1 VLAKRLFIHI
11 DQHAAR
17 ETAGT
22 YMDMYRRSAA
32 MLPDRASRADFHEAM
47 VAHYPFH
54 PTFIEFLN
62 QKLVTVETFHGTRGV
77 LRVLALALRSL
88 WQKEQSIPMI
98 HTYHLDLRE
107 ARTVNEIIGRTG
119 SGDLLPVLN
128 TDIGGPDTTALDTGR
143 SRAELADRKNPHP
156 AGFPLHEYTWKTV
169 FLHSLVGR
177 AEGLGSNLFGLTE
190 REALFEV
197 AFPGMTPPQ
206 IETALQAIESSDGA
220 FYLRLQQGRYY
231 ASLDPSETR
240 ALASI
245 RGSLHGEQV
254 GELLAATARKAV
266 RAEDGTF
273 DLIHDVSAPEHIKD
287 NTRRPVLALIA
298 LDADQVDAEACVTT
312 VGQNRPREQQN
323 FVFLLVPETVHVKG
337 EVWSEDWVIHT
348 QEVHNR
354 LEEVA
359 RDVLARRKLKAQ
371 PENYGI
377 TAARLAEKGFDT
389 RLKERE
395 LALETVV
402 TQVYNAVWFPSASG
416 QVTHKEIKAAGGEG
430 GASVLEQLRRL
441 LQDEGELI
449 TAEKATTQET
459 LLSLGKL
466 FFESSQTP
474 TLEELRRHFAC
485 NRRWPI
491 LEQSSLLEQLVR
503 AGVGRGVWCLFRMG
517 SAESVRP
524 QAFFSRDTGDLPL
537 ELDLGTPGWSL
548 VTLQGANQ
556 RGWTGPVQVDPARVE
571 RWVVSVMAETGAT
584 SVPGLVQQV
593 TAQHGEVPESAILG
607 ALEKLRQADRLMTY
621 RGQPEQSGKPA
632 DLIHGTGA
640 ILHAVQE
647 GDVVIVPAEAAKRGW
662 VRVETPQCKLTGHAS
677 AQKLIALF
685 PRLGSLYARSARST
699 IKALDLWDLDV
710 QGGGRLRLTLEGVP
724 PEAMKRLGEL
734 FEVLATVVK
743 QDGAADVDLEVDNP
757 DDQCVFLQA
766 LQQGEKL

>member
-1 VLAKRLFIHI
+1 
-11 DQHAAR
+11 
-17 ETAGT
+17 
-22 YMDMYRRSAA
+22 
-32 MLPDRASRADFHEAM
+32 M

-54 PTFIEFLN
+54 STFIEFLN
-62 QKLVTVETFHGTRGV
+62 QKLATIETFHGTRGV

-88 WQKEQSIPMI
+88 WQKKQSIPTI
-98 HTYHLDLRE
+98 HTCHLDLRE

-128 TDIGGPDTTALDTGR
+128 TDVGGPDTTALDTGR

-169 FLHSLVGR
+169 FLHSMVGR
-177 AEGLGSNLFGLTE
+177 AEGLGSNLFGITE

-206 IETALQAIESSDGA
+206 VETALQTMESSDGA

-245 RGSLHGEQV
+245 RGALHGEQV
-254 GELLAATARKAV
+254 DELLAATARKAV
-266 RAEDGTF
+266 RAEDGIF
-273 DLIHDVSAPEHIKD
+273 DVIHDVSAPEHIKD
-287 NTRRPVLALIA
+287 NTRRPVLALMA
-298 LDADQVDAEACVTT
+298 LDADQIDAEACVTS

-323 FVFLLVPETVHVKG
+323 FVFLLVPEIVHVQG
-337 EVWSEDWVIHT
+337 EVWSEDRVIHT
-348 QEVHNR
+348 QEVRNR

-377 TAARLAEKGFDT
+377 TAARLADKDFDT

-416 QVTHKEIKAAGGEG
+416 QVTSKEIKAAGGEG
-430 GASVLEQLRRL
+430 GASVLEQLKRL
-441 LQDEGELI
+441 LQEEGELI

-466 FFESSQTP
+466 FFEGSQTP
-474 TLEELRRHFAC
+474 TLEELHRHFAC

-491 LEQSSLLEQLVR
+491 LEQPALLEQIVR

-517 SAESVRP
+517 SAENVRP
-524 QAFFSRDTGDLPL
+524 QVFFSRDSGDLPL
-537 ELDLGTPGWSL
+537 ELNLGTPGWSL

-556 RGWTGPVQVDPARVE
+556 RGWTGPVQVDPSRVE
-571 RWVVSVMAETGAT
+571 RWVASVMAEAGAT
-584 SVPGLVQQV
+584 SVTGLVQQV

-607 ALEKLRQADRLMTY
+607 ALEKLRQADRLITY
-621 RGQPEQSGKPA
+621 SGQPEQSDKPT

-640 ILHAVQE
+640 ILHAVHE

-662 VRVETPQCKLTGHAS
+662 VRVETPQFTLTGHAG

-685 PRLGSLYARSARST
+685 PRLGSLYARGARSA
-699 IKALDLWDLDV
+699 IKALDLWDLEV

-724 PEAMKRLGEL
+724 PEAMKQLGEL

-743 QDGAADVDLEVDNP
+743 QDSAAEVALEVDNP
-757 DDQCVFLQA
+757 DDQCLFLQA
-766 LQQGEKL
+766 LKQSGKP

>member
-685 PRLGSLYARSARST
+685 PRLGSLYA
-699 IKALDLWDLDV
+699 
-710 QGGGRLRLTLEGVP
+710 
-724 PEAMKRLGEL
+724 
-734 FEVLATVVK
+734 
-743 QDGAADVDLEVDNP
+743 
-757 DDQCVFLQA
+757 
-766 LQQGEKL
+766 